1 MIPRPVSPP
10 PLRLGVVP
18 YLNILPLIEGL
29 DANIPRSNWI
39 RATPRELAGLLGSG
53 ELDVASLPIFE
64 VLRDGGY
71 SLIPS
76 CAIACD
82 GPVRSVQVFSK
93 VPIPQ
98 IRSVLLDRA
107 SLTSANLARVI
118 LADAYGLRPI
128 CATSS
133 APLTA
138 DFDWRRHEAEAFL
151 CIGDTA
157 LRWEGAFPHA
167 LDLGTAWKA
176 LTNLPFV
183 FAAWAVRR
191 DASLSGA
198 QIEWFA
204 EARRRGVDAIRAIS
218 ERHATAEAMD
228 VRALESYLRDAIR
241 FSLGRQELAGI
252 AEYRKRLIAHGL
264 LPDSAAPVRL
274 MMPGAELPAYG

>member
-1 MIPRPVSPP
+1 MTAPLNNPP
-10 PLRLGVVP
+10 PIRLGVVP

-29 DANIPRSNWI
+29 DAKIPRSNWI

-53 ELDVASLPIFE
+53 ELDVASLPIYE

-71 SLIPS
+71 SLLPG

-82 GPVRSVQVFSK
+82 GAVRSVQVFSK

-98 IRSVLLDRA
+98 IRNMLLDRA
-107 SLTSANLARVI
+107 SLTSANLARIV
-118 LADAYGLRPI
+118 LADAYGLRPH

-133 APLTA
+133 APFA
-138 DFDWRRHEAEAFL
+138 PDFDWKRHEAEAFL

-157 LRWEGAFPHA
+157 LRWEGSFPHA

-191 DASLSGA
+191 EAALSGD

-204 EARRRGVDAIRAIS
+204 EARRAGSKAIGLIAA
-218 ERHATAEAMD
+218 RHASSEAMD
-228 VRALESYLRDAIR
+228 PGSLESYLRDSVR
-241 FSLGRQELAGI
+241 YGLGKLELAGI
-252 AEYRKRLIAHGL
+252 SEYRKRLVAHGL
-264 LPDSAAPVRL
+264 LPDSTPMVRL
-274 MMPGAELPAYG
+274 LMPGAELPAYG

>member
-1 MIPRPVSPP
+1 MIPSPAPHP
-10 PLRLGVVP
+10 PLRLGIVP

-29 DANIPRSNWI
+29 DARIPRSQWI

-71 SLIPS
+71 SLIPG

-82 GPVRSVQVFSK
+82 GAVRSVQLFSK
-93 VPIPQ
+93 VPIPR
-98 IRSVLLDRA
+98 IRSILFDRA
-107 SLTSANLARVI
+107 SLTSANLARVV
-118 LADAYGLRPI
+118 LADAYGLRPHG
-128 CATSS
+128 ATSS
-133 APLTA
+133 APLAA
-138 DFDWRRHEAEAFL
+138 DFDWERHEAEAFL

-183 FAAWAVRR
+183 FAAWAVRS
-191 DASLSGA
+191 DANLSGE

-204 EARRRGVDAIRAIS
+204 EARAAGARAVPALAA
-218 ERHATAEAMD
+218 RHAAAGGLQARQVED
-228 VRALESYLRDAIR
+228 YLRDSVR
-241 FSLGRQELAGI
+241 YSLGRAELAGI
-252 AEYRKRLIAHGL
+252 EEFRRRLVAHGL
-264 LPDSAAPVRL
+264 LAEGTAGVRL
-274 MMPGAELPAYG
+274 LMPGAELPAYG